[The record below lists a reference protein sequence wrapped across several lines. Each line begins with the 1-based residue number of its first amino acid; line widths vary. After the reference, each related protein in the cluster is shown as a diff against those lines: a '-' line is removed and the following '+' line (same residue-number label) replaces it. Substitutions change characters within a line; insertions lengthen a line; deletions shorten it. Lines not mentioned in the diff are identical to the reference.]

1 VIRREGRRIVLSG
14 PLTLSNVATVLE
26 EGKRHLAEGVATVD
40 LGEVAEMDSALVAL
54 LFAWLRDAR
63 ARGQDLAFQ
72 NPPEALRTLT
82 RLYGVDGLLPVSAAA
97 A

>member
-40 LGEVAEMDSALVAL
+40 LGEVAEMDSALIAL

-63 ARGQDLAFQ
+63 ARGQDLAFR
-72 NPPEALRTLT
+72 NPPEALRTLA